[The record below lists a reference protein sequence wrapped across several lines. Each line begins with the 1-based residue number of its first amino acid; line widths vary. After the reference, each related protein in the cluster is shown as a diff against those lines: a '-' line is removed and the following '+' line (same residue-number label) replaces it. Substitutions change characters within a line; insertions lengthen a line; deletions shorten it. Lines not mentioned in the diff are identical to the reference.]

1 MSRVQEI
8 FAAAVDIS
16 DQIERD
22 ALLDRECGDSPTL
35 RAQIADLLEVRSQ
48 AEEFFSDCRADDPTP
63 VVDTDVLETS
73 SETNDKNIGLRIGP
87 YKLLQ
92 KIGEGGC
99 GGVYMAEQEKPVRRR
114 VALKIIK
121 LGMDSRNVIARFESE
136 RQALAMMDH
145 PNIAR
150 VLDAGTTEAG
160 RPFFVMELIHGVNIL
175 EFCDKNN
182 LPARQRLELFIHV
195 CNAIQHAHQKG
206 IVHRDIKP
214 SNILVTS
221 HDGLPVPKVIDFGI
235 AKAMTEPLTDKTL
248 FTRYGFFMGT
258 PAYMSP
264 EQAEHTGLDVDTRS
278 DIYSLGVLLYE
289 LLTGK
294 PPFDQHDLML
304 SGLDEMRRTLRECE
318 PYRPS
323 AKLKTY
329 STEEL
334 TATAARRHIEPSKLQ
349 SLLKGDLDWIVMKS
363 LEKDRRRRYETA
375 NGLAMDVGRF
385 LNNEPIVARPPSRGY
400 RLQKLVQRNRIVF
413 SAAGIVTLVVLAWVG
428 TSTRLLLRE
437 RQQRNLA
444 VEAER
449 QAEKARQNE
458 AILRHEADSR
468 AAIDRAAVMIAD
480 GKLQE
485 AEKLVRHLELPVI
498 EPSLEA
504 SDVFR
509 RLGDW
514 AASEGRWSEAAV
526 QFQRLNLAFQLDKSE
541 TTDLS
546 AVALLRLGPTLI
558 AAGDVPAYHQF
569 VDNSITRFS
578 DISNAMASEQ
588 VMKACLI
595 CPPNASNIEKLRPLS
610 DVLSKSIGEAGL
622 GLDPNLV
629 AWREFALALYDYRCG
644 NYKDTIVLLQK
655 CMASQNYLPERTAM
669 AHFVLGMAF
678 YQIKNVEPA
687 NSELSLGQAL
697 IRQYCPNAQGN
708 ISISGMAPGTSLY
721 WYDWV
726 TAQILQREA
735 DAMIQR

>member
-1 MSRVQEI
+1 MSRTQEI
-8 FAAAVDIS
+8 FGAAVEIS
-16 DQIERD
+16 DVAERN
-22 ALLDRECGDSPTL
+22 ALLDRECGDNFTL
-35 RAQIADLLEVRSQ
+35 RAQIADLLAVRPQ
-48 AEEFFSDCRADDPTP
+48 AEEFFSDCRADVSTP
-63 VVDTDVLETS
+63 AVGSDLLENS
-73 SETNDKNIGLRIGP
+73 SETDDKNIGLRIGP
-87 YKLLQ
+87 YKVLE

-121 LGMDSRNVIARFESE
+121 LGMDTKNVIARFESE

-150 VLDAGTTEAG
+150 VLDAGTTETG

-182 LPARQRLELFIHV
+182 LDTRQRLELFVRV

-206 IVHRDIKP
+206 VVHRDIKP

-235 AKAMTEPLTDKTL
+235 AKAMAEPLTDKTL
-248 FTRYGFFMGT
+248 FTRFGFFMGT

-264 EQAEHTGLDVDTRS
+264 EQAEYSGLDVDTRS

-294 PPFDQHDLML
+294 PPFDQNDLMS

-329 STEEL
+329 SAEEL
-334 TATAARRHIEPSKLQ
+334 TATAARRHIETSKLQ
-349 SLLKGDLDWIVMKS
+349 SLLKGDLDCIVMKT

-385 LNNEPIVARPPSRGY
+385 LNNEPIVARPPSRWY

-413 SAAGIVTLVVLAWVG
+413 SAAGIITLVVLAWLG
-428 TSTRLLLRE
+428 TSTWLLFKETQL
-437 RQQRNLA
+437 RNLA
-444 VEAER
+444 VEAEG
-449 QAEKARQNE
+449 QADQARLNE
-458 AILRHEADSR
+458 ARLRREADERAEIAR
-468 AAIDRAAVMIAD
+468 AAIMLGQGRR
-480 GKLQE
+480 QE
-485 AEKLVRHLELPVI
+485 AEKLVSQLELPVI

-509 RLGDW
+509 GLGDW
-514 AASEGRWSEAAV
+514 DASEGRWNEAAV
-526 QFQRLNLAFQLDKSE
+526 QFQRLNLAFHLDKSE
-541 TTDLS
+541 VIDIS

-558 AAGDVPAYHQF
+558 AAGDVPAYQQF
-569 VDNSITRFS
+569 VDDSIARFS
-578 DISNAMASEQ
+578 NITNAMASEQ
-588 VMKACLI
+588 VMKACLL
-595 CPPNASNIEKLRPLS
+595 CPPNALNLEKLRPLS
-610 DVLSKSIGEAGL
+610 DVLSKSISESES
-622 GLDPNLV
+622 GLDSNLLV
-629 AWREFALALYDYRCG
+629 WREFALALYDYRRG
-644 NYKDTIVLLQK
+644 NFKDSIVLLQK
-655 CMASQNYLPERTAM
+655 CVAAQNNLPERTAM
-669 AHFVLGMAF
+669 VHFILAMDF
-678 YQIKNVEPA
+678 YQTKDIASA

-697 IRQYCPNAQGN
+697 IRQFCPNANGN
-708 ISISGMAPGTSLY
+708 ISISGMAPEASVY

-726 TAQILQREA
+726 IAQIFQREA
-735 DAMIQR
+735 VTMIQR